1 MSTRNHDPSRFWKV
15 DPETGRSQRPI
26 FVAAT
31 KQHVGKTT
39 VSLAVMSGLQKRF
52 NKVGFIKP
60 VGQQHVPVVDKA
72 NENLRVDKDVVL
84 MREHFGLSHVD
95 YRDMS
100 PVIIPSGYTKRF
112 VDGHITLEEQL
123 KDVEVAM
130 EHQNQNSD
138 VVLIEG
144 TGHCAVGSI
153 VGLNNAKV
161 ASLLGADMILIAN
174 GGLGKAFDELEL
186 NRILCQHYNVRIAG
200 VVINKVIPDKYEQTK
215 DYIAK
220 AMKQTWGIPLLGC
233 IPDRPFLGCPALADL
248 ERLFQTTLVSGK
260 EHRFRH
266 YSTKDIN
273 VVTTSLT
280 RFLENLREK
289 PSRTLYVCHVTRD
302 DLIVG
307 FLGEYQRLRQTDER
321 PFEAALLIC
330 GRKQKYNLSPE
341 VKSMMDGVQGAPILS
356 VGVSTH
362 EATQAIHSFTPKL
375 NIDDKNRVSVAVDHY
390 EPYLDFD
397 ELLRRTTSA
406 NSSFNEPGCP
416 RLEDLKRL

>member
-1 MSTRNHDPSRFWKV
+1 MSTSNHDPSRFWKV

-161 ASLLGADMILIAN
+161 ASLLGADMIL
-174 GGLGKAFDELEL
+174 
-186 NRILCQHYNVRIAG
+186 
-200 VVINKVIPDKYEQTK
+200 
-215 DYIAK
+215 
-220 AMKQTWGIPLLGC
+220 M
-233 IPDRPFLGCPALADL
+233 
-248 ERLFQTTLVSGK
+248 
-260 EHRFRH
+260 
-266 YSTKDIN
+266 
-273 VVTTSLT
+273 
-280 RFLENLREK
+280 
-289 PSRTLYVCHVTRD
+289 
-302 DLIVG
+302 
-307 FLGEYQRLRQTDER
+307 
-321 PFEAALLIC
+321 
-330 GRKQKYNLSPE
+330 
-341 VKSMMDGVQGAPILS
+341 
-356 VGVSTH
+356 
-362 EATQAIHSFTPKL
+362 
-375 NIDDKNRVSVAVDHY
+375 
-390 EPYLDFD
+390 
-397 ELLRRTTSA
+397 
-406 NSSFNEPGCP
+406 
-416 RLEDLKRL
+416 